1 MINLAPDESIG
12 YGNLA
17 VAHLRLKQREEAEAW
32 VKRGLEV
39 EPMDSQLHF
48 ILAEIYQSQ
57 SRTAESVAA
66 IQEAV
71 KLAPDDLETRYK
83 LARHYLSQRN
93 NPEATDEAIFHLREL
108 RERTPANVVVLLKL
122 ANALLRREQVE
133 EAKQVCMELNALL
146 WDADEEFL
154 KYLKQGL
161 LLIDQDDIKGA
172 ARYIQIFEN
181 VQKRSPRYQQG
192 IGELVTN
199 ILGIRSRISVPAS
212 KHESK
217 QNRHHQLGLT
227 LSM

>member
-57 SRTAESVAA
+57 SRTAEAVAA

-83 LARHYLSQRN
+83 LTRHYLSQRN
-93 NPEATDEAIFHLREL
+93 NPDADRRGNFPPAGTARTNPGERSGNAQIG
-108 RERTPANVVVLLKL
+108 ERT
-122 ANALLRREQVE
+122 
-133 EAKQVCMELNALL
+133 
-146 WDADEEFL
+146 FT
-154 KYLKQGL
+154 
-161 LLIDQDDIKGA
+161 
-172 ARYIQIFEN
+172 ART
-181 VQKRSPRYQQG
+181 G
-192 IGELVTN
+192 
-199 ILGIRSRISVPAS
+199 
-212 KHESK
+212 
-217 QNRHHQLGLT
+217 
-227 LSM
+227 